1 MEQLIY
7 PKYLLLNS
15 YRDPLDIAEL
25 LVEANSDIT
34 EELLYEIIINIIR
47 RKKIIREMRK
57 ELLELLILYSKKESE
72 HVYLDYYIR
81 LAEKFTLIM
90 LSILEDL
97 KSVGITADNEYC
109 FYKLQSINTLVLRHN
124 HER

>member
-47 RKKIIREMRK
+47 RKKIIKEMRK
-57 ELLELLILYSKKESE
+57 ELLDLLILYSKNESE
-72 HVYLDYYIR
+72 HVYLDYYTR
-81 LAEKFTLIM
+81 LAEKFTIIM
-90 LSILEDL
+90 LSLLEDL
-97 KSVGITADNEYC
+97 KSVGFTADNEYC